1 MQTRKIRAKRLWK
14 ALKSSYICLPR
25 VFVYQCHKKL
35 NLWLLFHVRAKIL
48 WPCKWFYCVCVTWCD
63 CYFMWGKKDCE
74 HVNDSIVCV
83 TWISHMVRNLKVF
96 GCTPS
101 VPLYKVYLFFQKSNE
116 CNFDQ
121 VFKNIYQY
129 PQKQIYIIQ
138 FIMTSSFM
146 FYLLAIAYV
155 DILFNNLGQ
164 T

>member
-1 MQTRKIRAKRLWK
+1 
-14 ALKSSYICLPR
+14 
-25 VFVYQCHKKL
+25 
-35 NLWLLFHVRAKIL
+35 
-48 WPCKWFYCVCVTWCD
+48 
-63 CYFMWGKKDCE
+63 
-74 HVNDSIVCV
+74 
-83 TWISHMVRNLKVF
+83 MVRNLKVF